1 MQTAWAFVLFSPHAP
16 AVFCPALEAQKKQ
29 QQEWERCRALSIL
42 SPDAVLPG
50 KEIGL
55 CAAAGL
61 VCGFIIILCS
71 RLEDTG
77 SPSVTCD
84 DCPSP
89 IQRQIKVCLWLA
101 AWVGTNPSVHV
112 LAIYSN
118 FGLSL

>member
-1 MQTAWAFVLFSPHAP
+1 MQTAITARAFVLASPHAP
-16 AVFCPALEAQKKQ
+16 TVFCPALETQKKQ
-29 QQEWERCRALSIL
+29 QQEWERCKAPSIL

-61 VCGFIIILCS
+61 VCGFFIILRS

-89 IQRQIKVCLWLA
+89 LQRQIKVCLWQA
-101 AWVGTNPSVHV
+101 ASGNISRCVCSGY
-112 LAIYSN
+112 IQ
-118 FGLSL
+118 